1 MAATWKKNYSKYRSF
16 VVSNLSH
23 YRQRS
28 DLKAYLELFLSL
40 STIAIFS
47 IFALRPTLL
56 TIAKLVKEIEV
67 NKSTIEIMNTKIS
80 NLRKVQN
87 LYNQEK
93 ENIDILNSALPEN
106 PKPDVFI
113 RHVEGVSKKA
123 SVITS
128 SMSLGEIALFLP
140 AGKERT
146 DSKSSVFPKGVKSF
160 NYSILSSSSY
170 AQLFDFLTLLE
181 NVRRPVSIASVVLQ
195 PAEKEIAGSVNI
207 NINGSVPFVP
217 DGNLIDL
224 SSKMNKTTSLKEK

>member
-23 YRQRS
+23 YKQRS

-40 STIAIFS
+40 ATITIFS
-47 IFALRPTLL
+47 MFALRPTLL

-67 NKSTIEIMNTKIS
+67 NKSTIEIMSVKIS

-93 ENIDILNSALPEN
+93 ESIDILSSALPEG
-106 PKPDVFI
+106 PKPDAFV
-113 RHVEGVSKKA
+113 RHVEGISEKT
-123 SVITS
+123 SITTS
-128 SMSLGEIALFLP
+128 SMSMGEMALLLP
-140 AGKERT
+140 AGVE
-146 DSKSSVFPKGVKSF
+146 KSINKSDVFPEGVKSF
-160 NYSILSSSSY
+160 SYSVSSSSSY

-181 NVRRPVSIASVVLQ
+181 NIRRPVSIASVVIQ
-195 PAEKEIAGSVNI
+195 PIKKGVAGSVSI

-217 DGNLIDL
+217 DGNLINL
-224 SSKMNKTTSLKEK
+224 SSTMNKPTSLKKK